1 MKIPTNKRGKF
12 KKAVKDERNHRKPN
26 GRGRMEE
33 GERFHVEK
41 MWPEEIARNSL
52 GITHYSTQSIGPQY
66 TGLFME
72 LLKE

>member
-26 GRGRMEE
+26 GRGRKEE

-41 MWPEEIARNSL
+41 M
-52 GITHYSTQSIGPQY
+52 
-66 TGLFME
+66 
-72 LLKE
+72 